1 MQSTAPLMP
10 PDALTHAAA
19 LARQQQLTK
28 PPGSLGRLEALACWL
43 AACQQRAQ
51 PEPLR
56 PAISIFAADHGIAA
70 EGVSA
75 YPASV
80 TAAMVHN
87 FAQGGAAINV
97 LARQH
102 QARLEVV
109 DVGVN
114 ADLQGLVGI
123 VQDKV
128 APGSANLLH
137 QPALTRD
144 QRDAAWATGERAA
157 ERHIAQGANLL
168 IAGEMGIANTT
179 AAACLIC
186 ALSGLAPEQVVGRG
200 TGLDDAGLLHKQ
212 TVVTRAL
219 QRAQTHRPATA
230 LDWLAQLGGLEI
242 AAIAG
247 FLACAARQGV
257 PVVLDGFIVS
267 AAALVCEAQQAGS
280 RHWWLASHQS
290 QETGHAMV
298 LQQLGLTPLLDWQLR
313 LGEGSGA
320 ALVLPLLQAA
330 IALHNQM
337 ATFAEAGIPT

>member
-1 MQSTAPLMP
+1 MQYTVPLAP
-10 PDALTHAAA
+10 PDEQARSAAQD
-19 LARQQQLTK
+19 RQQQLTK

-43 AACQQRAQ
+43 AACQQRTR

-80 TAAMVHN
+80 TTAMVHN
-87 FAQGGAAINV
+87 FANGGAAINV

-102 QARLEVV
+102 HARLEVV

-114 ADLQGLVGI
+114 ADLQGLAGI
-123 VQDKV
+123 VHDKV
-128 APGSANLLH
+128 AMGSANLLH
-137 QPALTRD
+137 QPALTET
-144 QRDAAWATGERAA
+144 QRDAAWSAGERAA
-157 ERHIAQGANLL
+157 RRQIEHGANLL

-179 AAACLIC
+179 SAACLIC
-186 ALSGLAPEQVVGRG
+186 ALTGQPVQQVVGRG
-200 TGLDDAGLLHKQ
+200 TGLGDAGLLHKQ
-212 TVVTRAL
+212 QVVAHAL
-219 QRAQTHRPATA
+219 QRAEAAAPTSA

-242 AAIAG
+242 AAMAG
-247 FLACAARQGV
+247 FLACAARQGI

-267 AAALVCEAQQAGS
+267 AAALVCEAQQPGS

-290 QETGHAMV
+290 EETGHALV
-298 LQQLGLTPLLDWQLR
+298 LQQLELSPLLNWQLR

-330 IALHNQM
+330 IAVHNQM